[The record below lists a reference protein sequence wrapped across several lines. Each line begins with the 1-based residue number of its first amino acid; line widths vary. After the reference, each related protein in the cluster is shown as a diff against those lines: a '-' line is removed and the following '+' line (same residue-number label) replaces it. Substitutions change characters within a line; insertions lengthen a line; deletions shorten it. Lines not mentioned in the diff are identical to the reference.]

1 MFVTIINDCR
11 DVNAMGRQLTKVAA
25 LFGCPVI
32 PVGINHE
39 LEAAGNLID
48 VLDAAEDREGVV
60 LVNVAP
66 RHGNAKKWPNG
77 TPFGYFYYKNILV
90 VSSVDGLV
98 LSLVKKYKLVDEIK
112 LLDIESVL
120 VWLEQ
125 HGHIQADELDHIIH
139 TQFRSLEFTPRVAKW
154 LKDGFDLPFE
164 NYSLD
169 KISETPETVWFI
181 DNFGNC
187 KTTLFNNEF
196 NFVSG
201 QKVATR
207 FGDLICYDRL
217 KDVPDG
223 EPGLIIGSS
232 GLGDKKFLEIVI
244 QGKSATDKFG
254 LNLGDDLLDRSKI
267 EE

>member
-11 DVNAMGRQLTKVAA
+11 DVNAMGRQLTKAAA
-25 LFGCPVI
+25 LFDCPVI

-48 VLDAAEDREGVV
+48 VLDAAGDGEGVV

-98 LSLVKKYKLVDEIK
+98 LSLAKEYKLIEEIK

-120 VWLEQ
+120 NWLEQ

-164 NYSLD
+164 NYSID
-169 KISETPETVWFI
+169 KISDVPDAVWFI

-187 KTTLFNNEF
+187 KTTLFNDEF
-196 NFVSG
+196 NFKSGEKVST
-201 QKVATR
+201 K
-207 FGDLICYDRL
+207 FGELNCYERL
-217 KDVPDG
+217 KDVPDDQ
-223 EPGLIIGSS
+223 PALIIGSS
-232 GLGDKKFLEIVI
+232 GLGDKKLLEVVM
-244 QGKSATDKFG
+244 QGKSAAEKFG
-254 LNLGDDLLDRSKI
+254 LNLGDNLL
-267 EE
+267 